1 MLVIIHAGQTGVERG
16 AAQAARAAA
25 FRIAG
30 FMPPDRRDELGLIP
44 PHVAEHL
51 LPHHERGRRSA
62 VYANITLAS
71 GVLVVVPDA
80 SAPDSFT
87 GMTPLLQH
95 VRAAKLPLFIADPK
109 TALTTFI
116 TWVQGVPEHEG
127 SVKLMVTGPR
137 ETRWQGGEALARRLI
152 AALALQ

>member
-1 MLVIIHAGQTGVERG
+1 
-16 AAQAARAAA
+16 
-25 FRIAG
+25 
-30 FMPPDRRDELGLIP
+30 MPPDRRDELGLIP
-44 PHVAEHL
+44 REVAEHL
-51 LPHHERGRRSA
+51 MPHDQRGRRSA

-80 SAPDSFT
+80 AMADSFT

-95 VRAAKLPLFIADPK
+95 VRAARLPFFIADPK
-109 TALTTFI
+109 TPLTTFI
-116 TWVQGVPEHEG
+116 AWVQGVPEREG

-137 ETRWQGGEALARRLI
+137 ETRWQGGEALARRMI